1 MKIAL
6 LTLAVLTACAS
17 ELVIDVQAAQDGAL
31 NAPSAAPESVREG
44 LAVVL
49 KPVLALLYITALPLA
64 LAALVWA
71 LWVFAPVQALVLG
84 VLLLMP
90 AIGRLLRQ
98 RAARL

>member
-1 MKIAL
+1 
-6 LTLAVLTACAS
+6 
-17 ELVIDVQAAQDGAL
+17 L
-31 NAPSAAPESVREG
+31 NAPSAAPETVREA
-44 LAVVL
+44 LTVVL

-64 LAALVWA
+64 LAALLWA

-84 VLLLMP
+84 VLLLMS